1 MDSKITIMI
10 LYRGDTIQ
18 RLENVV
24 EIIRILSS
32 FSNVVVYIREATNYN
47 NKIIQ
52 SSVKSFT
59 NYEFVIDRDPI
70 LHKTKHF
77 NEMLRNVTTEFVGI
91 WDTDVIAYKESFL
104 ECFEKL
110 KKGEV
115 TLALPYNGVCLD
127 TSSIIR
133 QVYLQ
138 KQKFDILVDNMQK
151 MKRLQPY
158 VLTGGAVLMHT
169 ETFRLLGGENE
180 NYYGWGD
187 DDYDRYIRFMNNGY
201 AIYRSKN
208 VLFHLTHPR
217 SYNSNYNS
225 RLHQQISKAELLKT
239 IYEKG

>member
-24 EIIRILSS
+24 EIIRILNS

-225 RLHQQISKAELLKT
+225 KLHQQISKAELLKT

>member
-1 MDSKITIMI
+1 MI

>member
-32 FSNVVVYIREATNYN
+32 FSNIVVYIREATNYN

>member
-1 MDSKITIMI
+1 MI

-187 DDYDRYIRFMNNGY
+187 DEFDRYIRFMNLSY
-201 AIYRSKN
+201 PIYRSQTI
-208 VLFHLTHPR
+208 LYHLTHPR
-217 SYNSNYNS
+217 NKNSNFHS
-225 RLHQQISKAELLKT
+225 KLHQQMSKAELSKT
-239 IYEKG
+239 IHQKG

>member
-187 DDYDRYIRFMNNGY
+187 DDYDRYI
-201 AIYRSKN
+201 
-208 VLFHLTHPR
+208 
-217 SYNSNYNS
+217 
-225 RLHQQISKAELLKT
+225 
-239 IYEKG
+239 

>member
-1 MDSKITIMI
+1 MI

-24 EIIRILSS
+24 EIIRILNS

-225 RLHQQISKAELLKT
+225 KLHQQISKAELLKT

>member
-77 NEMLRNVTTEFVGI
+77 NEMLRNITTEFVGI